1 MKDIIKG
8 LWKWILAILII
19 LVLGVVILLFRIF
32 VLDKDFDGRDSRLS
46 KGKNDDSVTDTINS
60 DKISGGGSSDG
71 KDESSNKKGSNNS
84 DKNSDKN
91 GSNSSGKDSDKDG
104 SNSSGEGSDGDD
116 SNNSDGTSDKNGGLK
131 ESLGSFGK
139 KVVNGVK
146 TIGNATVRGYKEDE
160 EVYDYNVHNFDEWF
174 LMYEGEQYDGAI
186 KNILEHLISN
196 SNGTFYARTS
206 VTPVNFGN
214 SSTID
219 YNGDVTEYQNN
230 IKNLEEA
237 VSGGMYDVSF
247 KYGGFGT
254 YVNEIVITKK

>member
-19 LVLGVVILLFRIF
+19 LVLGGAILAFRIF
-32 VLDKDFDGRDSRLS
+32 VIDKDDEESSSLS
-46 KGKNDDSVTDTINS
+46 KNKNDKSVTDTVNS
-60 DKISGGGSSDG
+60 DGISDG
-71 KDESSNKKGSNNS
+71 Y
-84 DKNSDKN
+84 
-91 GSNSSGKDSDKDG
+91 
-104 SNSSGEGSDGDD
+104 GSDGE
-116 SNNSDGTSDKNGGLK
+116 DGTSSSGSLRNSAS
-131 ESLGSFGK
+131 SLGQ
-139 KVVNGVK
+139 KVINGVK
-146 TIGNATVRGYKEDE
+146 SIGNSTVKGYKEDE
-160 EVYDYNVHNFDEWF
+160 EIYDYNVHNFDEWF
-174 LMYEGEQYDGAI
+174 LMYEGEQYDGVV

-214 SSTID
+214 NSTID

-230 IKNLEEA
+230 IRNLEEA
-237 VSGGMYDVSF
+237 VNDGMYDVSF